1 METDGKSQILSAA
14 QDLPRVEPATIEDL
28 AALTEL
34 VMNLLAASGDF
45 TPDPWQVCDNR
56 DIPTGLILSF
66 ENGTLTELEKLY
78 EIDYCCCQNTI
89 RSFNRHPARP
99 SRRHRRPKIQR
110 SHKNACFIDAML
122 NDGTCA
128 ACQ

>member
-1 METDGKSQILSAA
+1 MKTDGKSQILSAA

-66 ENGTLTELEKLY
+66 ENGILTELDKLY
-78 EIDYCCCQNTI
+78 EIDHCCCQNTI
-89 RSFNRHPARP
+89 RSLNRHPAWP
-99 SRRHRRPKIQR
+99 SRRHRRP
-110 SHKNACFIDAML
+110 
-122 NDGTCA
+122 
-128 ACQ
+128 

>member
-1 METDGKSQILSAA
+1 MKTDGKSQILSAA

-45 TPDPWQVCDNR
+45 TPDPWQVRDNR

-66 ENGTLTELEKLY
+66 ENGTLTELG
-78 EIDYCCCQNTI
+78 
-89 RSFNRHPARP
+89 
-99 SRRHRRPKIQR
+99 KI
-110 SHKNACFIDAML
+110 I
-122 NDGTCA
+122 
-128 ACQ
+128 